1 MVHRKVYCINT
12 CWSHDNK
19 IDVVKFRLAAMIGG
33 VEEGYTEKMKKR
45 VSSEFPNTPS
55 VEVICIANQWT
66 GFYVMGPPSSKS

>member
-1 MVHRKVYCINT
+1 
-12 CWSHDNK
+12 
-19 IDVVKFRLAAMIGG
+19 MIGV
-33 VEEGYTEKMKKR
+33 VEEGYTEKMKQR